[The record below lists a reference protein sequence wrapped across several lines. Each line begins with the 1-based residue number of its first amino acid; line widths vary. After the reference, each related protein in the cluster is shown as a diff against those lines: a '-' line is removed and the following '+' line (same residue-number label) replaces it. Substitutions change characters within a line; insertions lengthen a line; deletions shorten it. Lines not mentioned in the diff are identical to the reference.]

1 MDMQAQRPITSGSR
15 QAPDPYDQYLESR
28 GLYRKHTARDASS
41 LFRVIAE
48 QMYDTQMLH
57 YEIRLECVRFMTLK
71 RRIFEKD
78 IPGDFDSYMQ
88 DMSKPK
94 TYGTM
99 TELRAMSC
107 LYRRNVI
114 LYEPYNMGT
123 SVIFNRRYPENF
135 RVFFNNENHFDS
147 VFEVNY
153 IETAAICQSISFKL
167 LYQQLFKLP
176 DVSFAVEIMLH
187 PHSFDWDK
195 SDVQFNDQGYMIG
208 IQCSDGHT
216 FALDLPENTNCILE
230 NFMLCNFHSTCG
242 IQSNNSR
249 KTSRRESKQQE
260 DRKLPGTGGHESN
273 DHLPMCPNR
282 LESCV
287 RQLLYD
293 GITPFPYKVAKS
305 MDPFMY
311 RNIEFDCWNDM
322 RKEAKRYNV
331 YVNDYNFKVG
341 AKCKVELEYE
351 SEMYT
356 CHIQS
361 ISKDKTTCVVFAEML
376 GQKLWVPYESL
387 HPLPPEEYRPWAL
400 PYRYQRQ
407 MNRVHLPKFVGKAN
421 KISKWKKNKVFEMG
435 QYFEPSKC
443 DLMPMQ
449 GYIPLEN
456 CYQEAHHQEEQQA
469 DHRDPDQQNQ
479 NPVEEQ
485 TDLEEQPQKQQQQQQ
500 QQQQRSKE
508 QRAQGQKSNSNQ
520 NQETAVSAAPP
531 PAQYMNYLPL
541 LAGRPS
547 QAPPPWPSSPLALS
561 EEFQFPMPGTPHPPS
576 AEGCV
581 YMPFGGY
588 GPPPPGALAMPGAH
602 PFMPLPPPPL
612 NVAGVGE
619 PRRSLHLNGE
629 DLPVDVSTLRY
640 FYNMGVDMHWRMAH
654 QAPPEDLSIMAYNH
668 QNNTDQQP
676 GRGGGTG
683 EDLLAAE
690 ATPPSSPEAANAA
703 EQQSPPLEKAA
714 YSKRT
719 MIMGK
724 GRGKRPEQLHDL
736 KDQLGPAAFLPTPT
750 PSPSS
755 NGSQFSFYTSPPP
768 HHLMSPPR
776 LLQPPPPP
784 IFFHKAGPPQL
795 PGTTPG
801 QNPYA
806 WGIGAPLVAPYE
818 VINNFNMEPLAQP
831 QPQQQRQQAPVPMPI
846 QSQPAAVYAA
856 PRHH

>member
-1 MDMQAQRPITSGSR
+1 MDMQSQRPITSGSR

-99 TELRAMSC
+99 TELRAMSY
-107 LYRRNVI
+107 LYHRNVI

-147 VFEVNY
+147 VYKVEY
-153 IETAAICQSISFKL
+153 IENAAICQSIAFKL
-167 LYQQLFKLP
+167 LYQKLFKLP

-187 PHSFDWDK
+187 PHSFNWDRY
-195 SDVQFNDQGYMIG
+195 DVQFDDKGYMVR
-208 IQCSDGHT
+208 IQCSDGRVFT
-216 FALDLPENTNCILE
+216 LDLPVKTNCILE
-230 NFMLCNFHSTCG
+230 NYMLCNFHNGSANQ
-242 IQSNNSR
+242 IYNSR
-249 KTSRRESKQQE
+249 KGGRRELKQQE
-260 DRKLPGTGGHESN
+260 QDRKQTGHESN
-273 DHLPMCPNR
+273 DQMPMCPNR

-287 RQLLYD
+287 RQLLDY

-311 RNIEFDCWNDM
+311 RNIEFDSWNDM

-341 AKCKVELEYE
+341 AKCKVELENQL
-351 SEMYT
+351 EMST
-356 CHIQS
+356 CHIQN
-361 ISKDKTTCVVFAEML
+361 ISKDRTHSVVFVEAI
-376 GQKLWVPYESL
+376 GKKLWVPYESL
-387 HPLPPEEYRPWAL
+387 HPLPPEEYRPWSL
-400 PYRYQRQ
+400 PLRYQRHI
-407 MNRVHLPKFVGKAN
+407 NRMPMPKFTGKAN
-421 KISKWKKNKVFEMG
+421 KTSKWKKNKVFEMG

-443 DLMPMQ
+443 DLMPIQ

-456 CYQEAHHQEEQQA
+456 CYQEVHHQEDE
-469 DHRDPDQQNQ
+469 HREHKDPDQNDQ
-479 NPVEEQ
+479 NPVAEQRDREES
-485 TDLEEQPQKQQQQQQ
+485 QKPE
-500 QQQQRSKE
+500 QQQRPKAPRV
-508 QRAQGQKSNSNQ
+508 QRQSSNSSQ
-520 NQETAVSAAPP
+520 NQEIPVSTAPP
-531 PAQYMNYLPL
+531 PPQYMNYLPL
-541 LAGRPS
+541 LGGRPG
-547 QAPPPWPSSPLALS
+547 QVPPPWPTSPLAIS
-561 EEFQFPMPGTPHPPS
+561 EEFQYPMGGPPQPPP

-581 YMPFGGY
+581 YMPFSGY
-588 GPPPPGALAMPGAH
+588 GPPPPGTLALPGPH
-602 PFMPLPPPPL
+602 SFLPLPQPPL
-612 NVAGVGE
+612 NTPGVGE

-629 DLPVDVSTLRY
+629 DLPVDMITLRY

-654 QAPPEDLSIMAYNH
+654 QTPPEDHATFAYT
-668 QNNTDQQP
+668 QLNNTDQQQGRSGP
-676 GRGGGTG
+676 G
-683 EDLLAAE
+683 DDHLAAGS
-690 ATPPSSPEAANAA
+690 TPPPSPESGNAP
-703 EQQSPPLEKAA
+703 EQPPLEKAN
-714 YSKRT
+714 YTKRNLNV
-719 MIMGK
+719 GK
-724 GRGKRPEQLHDL
+724 IRVKRPEQLQDL
-736 KDQLGPAAFLPTPT
+736 KDPLGPAAFLPTPT

-755 NGSQFSFYTSPPP
+755 NGNHFSYYTTPPP
-768 HHLMSPPR
+768 HPLMSPPR

-795 PGTTPG
+795 PVSSPG
-801 QNPYA
+801 QNHYA
-806 WGIGAPLVAPYE
+806 WGMAAPVVGPYE
-818 VINNFNMEPLAQP
+818 VITNNYNMESPAQP
-831 QPQQQRQQAPVPMPI
+831 QPQTPQQQQTSALPTAPVPT

>member
-1 MDMQAQRPITSGSR
+1 MDMQTQRPITSGSR

-147 VFEVNY
+147 VYKVDY
-153 IETAAICQSISFKL
+153 IETAAICQSIAFKL

-195 SDVQFNDQGYMIG
+195 FDVQFNDQGYMVR
-208 IQCSDGHT
+208 IQCSDGRSFT
-216 FALDLPENTNCILE
+216 LDLPENTNCILE
-230 NFMLCNFHSTCG
+230 NFMLCNFHSTNG
-242 IQSNNSR
+242 SQSNNSR
-249 KTSRRESKQQE
+249 KGGRRESKQQD
-260 DRKLPGTGGHESN
+260 DRKLQGHEPN
-273 DHLPMCPNR
+273 DQLPMCPNR

-287 RQLLYD
+287 RQLLDD

-305 MDPFMY
+305 MDPYMY
-311 RNIEFDCWNDM
+311 RNIEFDCWNDI

-331 YVNDYNFKVG
+331 YVNDYNFKV
-341 AKCKVELEYE
+341 
-351 SEMYT
+351 
-356 CHIQS
+356 
-361 ISKDKTTCVVFAEML
+361 
-376 GQKLWVPYESL
+376 PYESM

-400 PYRYQRQ
+400 PFRYQRQ
-407 MNRVHLPKFVGKAN
+407 MNRVTLPKFVGKSN

-449 GYIPLEN
+449 GYIPMEN
-456 CYQEAHHQEEQQA
+456 CYQEVHHHQEEEQRHQ
-469 DHRDPDQQNQ
+469 RDPDQHDQ

-485 TDLEEQPQKQQQQQQ
+485 REREDPQKQQQQ
-500 QQQQRSKE
+500 RSKGTKP
-508 QRAQGQKSNSNQ
+508 QRVNSNSNQ
-520 NQETAVSAAPP
+520 NQESPISAAPP

-541 LAGRPS
+541 LAGRPG
-547 QAPPPWPSSPLALS
+547 QPPPAWPSSPLALS
-561 EEFQFPMPGTPHPPS
+561 EEFPFHMPGPPHPPP

-588 GPPPPGALAMPGAH
+588 GPPPPGALALPGPH

-612 NVAGVGE
+612 NVPGVPE

-654 QAPPEDLSIMAYNH
+654 QAPPEDVSVFGYNH

-676 GRGGGTG
+676 GRSGAG
-683 EDLLAAE
+683 EDHLAAE
-690 ATPPSSPEAANAA
+690 ATPPPSPEAGSAA
-703 EQQSPPLEKAA
+703 DQPPLEKAA
-714 YSKRT
+714 FSKRQ
-719 MIMGK
+719 MNPGK
-724 GRGKRPEQLHDL
+724 ARGKRPEQLHDL
-736 KDQLGPAAFLPTPT
+736 KDPLGPAAFLPTPT
-750 PSPSS
+750 PSPSTS
-755 NGSQFSFYTSPPP
+755 GSQFSFYTSPPP
-768 HHLMSPPR
+768 HHLMSPQR

-795 PGTTPG
+795 PGTAAG

-806 WGIGAPLVAPYE
+806 WGMAAPLVAPYE
-818 VINNFNMEPLAQP
+818 VINNFNMEPPA
-831 QPQQQRQQAPVPMPI
+831 QPQQQQAPPLPV

>member
-1 MDMQAQRPITSGSR
+1 MDMQVQRPITSGSR

-147 VFEVNY
+147 VYKVKY
-153 IETAAICQSISFKL
+153 IETAAICQSIAFKL
-167 LYQQLFKLP
+167 LYQKLFKLP

-187 PHSFDWDK
+187 PHSFNWDRFDMVFDDK
-195 SDVQFNDQGYMIG
+195 GYMVR
-208 IQCSDGHT
+208 IQCSDGRVFT
-216 FALDLPENTNCILE
+216 LDLPGNTNCILE
-230 NFMLCNFHSTCG
+230 NYRLCNFHSTNG
-242 IQSNNSR
+242 NQSNANR
-249 KTSRRESKQQE
+249 KGGRREIKNQE
-260 DRKLPGTGGHESN
+260 DRKPSGSTNHEPN
-273 DHLPMCPNR
+273 DQLPMCPNR
-282 LESCV
+282 MESCV
-287 RQLLYD
+287 RQLLDD

-305 MDPFMY
+305 MDPYMY

-331 YVNDYNFKVG
+331 YINDYNFKVG
-341 AKCKVELEYE
+341 AKCKVELQNET
-351 SEMYT
+351 EMHT

-361 ISKDKTTCVVFAEML
+361 IYKDKTYCVVFVEAI
-376 GQKLWVPYESL
+376 GKKIVVPYESL

-400 PYRYQRQ
+400 PFRYQRQ
-407 MNRVHLPKFVGKAN
+407 MTRLPLPKFAGKAN
-421 KISKWKKNKVFEMG
+421 KPSKWKKNKLFEMG

-443 DLMPMQ
+443 DLVPMQ
-449 GYIPLEN
+449 GYIPVEN
-456 CYQEAHHQEEQQA
+456 CYQEVHIPDDEQRDQ
-469 DHRDPDQQNQ
+469 RDPEQNDQ
-479 NPVEEQ
+479 NPATEQRDREE
-485 TDLEEQPQKQQQQQQ
+485 PQKQQQQQRTKASRV
-500 QQQQRSKE
+500 QR
-508 QRAQGQKSNSNQ
+508 QNSSSSQ
-520 NQETAVSAAPP
+520 NQESPVSAAPP
-531 PAQYMNYLPL
+531 PTQYMNYMPIVQ
-541 LAGRPS
+541 GRPG
-547 QAPPPWPSSPLALS
+547 QVPPPWPSSPMALA
-561 EEFQFPMPGTPHPPS
+561 EEFQFPMSGAPHQPPT
-576 AEGCV
+576 EGCV

-588 GPPPPGALAMPGAH
+588 GPPPPGAVALPGPH
-602 PFMPLPPPPL
+602 PFMPLPSPPL
-612 NVAGVGE
+612 NVSGVGE
-619 PRRSLHLNGE
+619 PRRSLQLNGE
-629 DLPVDVSTLRY
+629 DLPVDMITLRY

-654 QAPPEDLSIMAYNH
+654 HTPPDDLAIYGYH
-668 QNNTDQQP
+668 QQQNNTDQQG
-676 GRGGGTG
+676 GRTG
-683 EDLLAAE
+683 ATEEHLPAE
-690 ATPPSSPEAANAA
+690 STPPPSPEVVNAT
-703 EQQSPPLEKAA
+703 EHSPLEKTPYA
-714 YSKRT
+714 KRNLNT
-719 MIMGK
+719 PK
-724 GRGKRPEQLHDL
+724 VRVKRPEQLQDI
-736 KDQLGPAAFLPTPT
+736 KDSLGPAAFLPTPT

-755 NGSQFSFYTSPPP
+755 SGSQFSFYTSPSP
-768 HHLMSPPR
+768 HHHMMSPPR

-784 IFFHKAGPPQL
+784 PIFFHKTGPPQL
-795 PGTTPG
+795 AGAAQG

-806 WGIGAPLVAPYE
+806 WGMAAPVVAPYE
-818 VINNFNMEPLAQP
+818 VINNYNMEPSAQS
-831 QPQQQRQQAPVPMPI
+831 QQQQAAPLPPAPVPV

>member
-1 MDMQAQRPITSGSR
+1 MDKQRPITSGSR

-123 SVIFNRRYPENF
+123 SVIFNRRYPNNF

-147 VFEVNY
+147 VYKVKY
-153 IETAAICQSISFKL
+153 IETAAICQSIAFKL
-167 LYQQLFKLP
+167 LYQKLFKLP

-187 PHSFDWDK
+187 PHSFNWERFDVEFDDK
-195 SDVQFNDQGYMIG
+195 GYMVR
-208 IQCSDGHT
+208 IQCADGRT

-230 NFMLCNFHSTCG
+230 NFMLCNFHSTSG
-242 IQSNNSR
+242 NQVNISR
-249 KTSRRESKQQE
+249 KGGRREMKNQE
-260 DRKLPGTGGHESN
+260 DRKQAGSNGHEPG
-273 DHLPMCPNR
+273 DQLPMCPNR

-287 RQLLYD
+287 RQLLDD

-305 MDPFMY
+305 MDPYMY

-341 AKCKVELEYE
+341 AKCKVELEHE

-356 CHIQS
+356 CHVQI
-361 ISKDKTTCVVFAEML
+361 ISKDKTYCVVFVEAIGKKL
-376 GQKLWVPYESL
+376 GVPYDSL
-387 HPLPPEEYRPWAL
+387 HPLPPDEYRPWAL
-400 PYRYQRQ
+400 PFRYQRPV
-407 MNRVHLPKFVGKAN
+407 NRMPMAKFAGKAN
-421 KISKWKKNKVFEMG
+421 KNSKWKKNKVFEMG

-449 GYIPLEN
+449 GYMPVEN
-456 CYQEAHHQEEQQA
+456 CYQEMHHQEDEQ
-469 DHRDPDQQNQ
+469 RDPMGPDQNDQ
-479 NPVEEQ
+479 NPAADQRDREE
-485 TDLEEQPQKQQQQQQ
+485 PQKQQV
-500 QQQQRSKE
+500 QRSHGLP
-508 QRAQGQKSNSNQ
+508 QRQNSNSSQ
-520 NQETAVSAAPP
+520 NQESPVSTAPP
-531 PAQYMNYLPL
+531 PIQYINYLPL
-541 LAGRPS
+541 MPGRPG
-547 QAPPPWPSSPLALS
+547 QVPPPWPPSPLAIS
-561 EEFQFPMPGTPHPPS
+561 DEFQFPMPGPPHPPQ

-588 GPPPPGALAMPGAH
+588 GPPPPGAPALPGPH

-612 NVAGVGE
+612 NSSGVGE

-629 DLPVDVSTLRY
+629 DLPMDMMTLRY
-640 FYNMGVDMHWRMAH
+640 YYNMGVDMHWRMAH
-654 QAPPEDLSIMAYNH
+654 HTPPEDPSLFGYNH
-668 QNNTDQQP
+668 QNNTDQQS
-676 GRGGGTG
+676 GRSGAG
-683 EDLLAAE
+683 EEYLAVE
-690 ATPPSSPEAANAA
+690 TTPPPSPEAGNAT
-703 EQQSPPLEKAA
+703 EQPSLDKAA
-714 YSKRT
+714 YSKRNLNP
-719 MIMGK
+719 GK
-724 GRGKRPEQLHDL
+724 ARGKRPEQLHDL
-736 KDQLGPAAFLPTPT
+736 KDSLGPATFLPTPT

-755 NGSQFSFYTSPPP
+755 NSSQFSFYNSPPP
-768 HHLMSPPR
+768 HHMMSPAR
-776 LLQPPPPP
+776 LLQPPPP
-784 IFFHKAGPPQL
+784 IFFHKAVPPQL
-795 PGTTPG
+795 AGTAPG
-801 QNPYA
+801 QNPYP
-806 WGIGAPLVAPYE
+806 WGMPAPVVAPYE
-818 VINNFNMEPLAQP
+818 VISNYNMEQPLQP
-831 QPQQQRQQAPVPMPI
+831 VQPQQQQATPLPPAPVPV

>member
-1 MDMQAQRPITSGSR
+1 MDMQVQRPITSGSR

-147 VFEVNY
+147 VYKVNY
-153 IETAAICQSISFKL
+153 IETAAICQSIAFKL

-187 PHSFDWDK
+187 PHSFNWERF
-195 SDVQFNDQGYMIG
+195 DVQFDDKGYMVR
-208 IQCSDGHT
+208 IQCSDGRI

-230 NFMLCNFHSTCG
+230 NYMLCNFHSSCG
-242 IQSNNSR
+242 NQSNNSR
-249 KTSRRESKQQE
+249 KGGRREMKNQD
-260 DRKLPGTGGHESN
+260 DRKQSGSNGHEAN
-273 DHLPMCPNR
+273 EQMPMCPNR

-287 RQLLYD
+287 RQLLDD

-305 MDPFMY
+305 MDPYMY

-341 AKCKVELEYE
+341 AKCKVESEHD

-361 ISKDKTTCVVFAEML
+361 ISKDKTYCVVFVEAIGKKL
-376 GQKLWVPYESL
+376 GVPYESL
-387 HPLPPEEYRPWAL
+387 HPLPPEEYRPWSL
-400 PYRYQRQ
+400 PFRYQRQ
-407 MNRVHLPKFVGKAN
+407 MNRMPLPKFTGKTT
-421 KISKWKKNKVFEMG
+421 KTSSKWKKNKVFEMG
-435 QYFEPSKC
+435 QYFEPGKC

-449 GYIPLEN
+449 GYIPVEN
-456 CYQEAHHQEEQQA
+456 CYQEMHPQEDLQQ
-469 DHRDPDQQNQ
+469 RDQRESDQNDQ
-479 NPVEEQ
+479 NPVAEQRDREES
-485 TDLEEQPQKQQQQQQ
+485 QKQQL
-500 QQQQRSKE
+500 QRSKGSRV
-508 QRAQGQKSNSNQ
+508 QRQNSNSSQ
-520 NQETAVSAAPP
+520 STESPVSTVSPP
-531 PAQYMNYLPL
+531 TQYMNYVPL
-541 LAGRPS
+541 LAGRPG
-547 QAPPPWPSSPLALS
+547 QVPPPWPSSPLALTD
-561 EEFQFPMPGTPHPPS
+561 EFQFPMSGPPHPPP
-576 AEGCV
+576 ADGCV

-588 GPPPPGALAMPGAH
+588 GPPPPGALALPGPH

-612 NVAGVGE
+612 NAPGVGE
-619 PRRSLHLNGE
+619 PRRSLHLNGD
-629 DLPVDVSTLRY
+629 DLPVDMVTLRY

-654 QAPPEDLSIMAYNH
+654 HPPPEELSLIGYNH
-668 QNNTDQQP
+668 QNNTDQQSP
-676 GRGGGTG
+676 GRNSGG
-683 EDLLAAE
+683 EEHLAAE
-690 ATPPSSPEAANAA
+690 ATPPPSPEVENGTV
-703 EQQSPPLEKAA
+703 QSPLEKAG
-714 YSKRT
+714 YSKRNLNP
-719 MIMGK
+719 GK
-724 GRGKRPEQLHDL
+724 GRGKRPEHLQDL
-736 KDQLGPAAFLPTPT
+736 KDPLGPAAFLPTPT

-755 NGSQFSFYTSPPP
+755 NGSQFSFYTSTPPP

-784 IFFHKAGPPQL
+784 IFFHKAGPPPL
-795 PGTTPG
+795 PGTAPG

-806 WGIGAPLVAPYE
+806 WGMAAPVVAPYE
-818 VINNFNMEPLAQP
+818 VINNYNMEPAA
-831 QPQQQRQQAPVPMPI
+831 QPQQQQQQQQASPLPPTAVPV